1 MQFYAEEEKSL
12 CIWGR
17 KLISMAEA
25 AEIVSGKVFKIVQF
39 GAFVKLT
46 DGSSGL
52 VHISEISDGYV
63 QDVKDYLEIGM
74 DVNVV
79 ILSTEADGR
88 RKLSIKKAEPLQR
101 IRKENEDVDAPFEN
115 REEKKKRKKQ
125 SVIDKNQQS
134 ARSLFLTPPDD
145 DDDGG
150 FGSGRSF
157 EDKLAKFMKESEERQ
172 IDVKRQTDNKRGGG
186 YVRKG

>member
-1 MQFYAEEEKSL
+1 
-12 CIWGR
+12 
-17 KLISMAEA
+17 MAEA

-74 DVNVV
+74 DVKVV

>member
-1 MQFYAEEEKSL
+1 
-12 CIWGR
+12 
-17 KLISMAEA
+17 MAEA
-25 AEIVSGKVFKIVQF
+25 AEIMTGKVFKLVQF
-39 GAFVKLT
+39 GAFVRLT

-63 QDVKDYLEIGM
+63 QEVKDYLEVGM
-74 DVNVV
+74 EVNVV

-88 RKLSIKKAEPLQR
+88 RKLSIKKASPLKKLVKEGSESEPASA
-101 IRKENEDVDAPFEN
+101 EDK
-115 REEKKKRKKQ
+115 EEKKKRKKQ
-125 SVIDKNQQS
+125 NAIDRNQQS
-134 ARSLFLTPPDD
+134 ARSLFMTPPDD
-145 DDDGG
+145 DGDAG

-157 EDKLAKFMKESEERQ
+157 EDKLAKFMKDSEERQ